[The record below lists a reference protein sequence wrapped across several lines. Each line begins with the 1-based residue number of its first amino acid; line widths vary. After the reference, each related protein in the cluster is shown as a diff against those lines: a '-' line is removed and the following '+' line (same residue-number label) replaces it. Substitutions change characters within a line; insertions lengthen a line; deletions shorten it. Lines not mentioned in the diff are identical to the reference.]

1 MTLIAQNSWK
11 IECHPWGKRSSFEVQ
26 SQYWSQWFFL
36 LFIAPSS
43 FLPLC
48 FFSFLFYQQ
57 WRACFVWSPPSKNSS
72 QLVLLS
78 LRPMAFTP
86 SGDPFLFPL
95 QEQGLK
101 TDTPTITVRCI
112 DPVMSLSQWNSD
124 SLFIPKSQSTLDGQ
138 LQRHYQGHLAIKWD
152 WLGYVGWRW
161 ETAGL
166 QPQASWPGC
175 MWHQH
180 MQVDSVWWERCC
192 RKGGCYSNAGWFWV
206 LLFSSVPIGN
216 LCGTCSKPYGSVW
229 GLPAPLSVAA
239 VPSRLSVSERCHGRG
254 CLAASNGWLVGKQV
268 YRMGLGF
275 QRLHFPQTE
284 MFERKGA
291 KHCTESSFPW
301 SLSATLKIAVFALW
315 KAVFYL
321 VILCWCSVCSV

>member
-1 MTLIAQNSWK
+1 
-11 IECHPWGKRSSFEVQ
+11 
-26 SQYWSQWFFL
+26 
-36 LFIAPSS
+36 
-43 FLPLC
+43 
-48 FFSFLFYQQ
+48 
-57 WRACFVWSPPSKNSS
+57 
-72 QLVLLS
+72 
-78 LRPMAFTP
+78 MAFTQ

-101 TDTPTITVRCI
+101 TDAPTITVRCI
-112 DPVMSLSQWNSD
+112 DPVVSLSWWNSD

-152 WLGYVGWRW
+152 WLGYVGWRR

-166 QPQASWPGC
+166 QPQSSWPGC

-229 GLPAPLSVAA
+229 G
-239 VPSRLSVSERCHGRG
+239 
-254 CLAASNGWLVGKQV
+254 AASTPVCCCCTFKAFRLWEVSW
-268 YRMGLGF
+268 
-275 QRLHFPQTE
+275 QRLPRCFQWVACGETSLLDGTWFPKAAFPSNGDVWKKRSKTLYWKFISLIPLCHPQNCSV
-284 MFERKGA
+284 
-291 KHCTESSFPW
+291 CTVESSFLSGNSLLMFCLQCLVQTKNRSCRFFCGCFLLGLVRTFVGCISLTSSLCGMLFLPLPGW
-301 SLSATLKIAVFALW
+301 SAWDNEGKQ
-315 KAVFYL
+315 
-321 VILCWCSVCSV
+321 